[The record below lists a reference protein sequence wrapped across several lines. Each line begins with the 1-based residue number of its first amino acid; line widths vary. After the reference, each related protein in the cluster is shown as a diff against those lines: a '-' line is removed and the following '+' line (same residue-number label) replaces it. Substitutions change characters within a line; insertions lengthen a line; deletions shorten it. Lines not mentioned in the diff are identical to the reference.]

1 MIIKSKSR
9 KIGNFDQLFDYM
21 KKGADQHHGHHV
33 FSKNVYARDRE
44 GILEEFQF
52 NARLFPK
59 RINSVYLYH
68 EIISITRTEAMS
80 LREQQAALHHIVNEY
95 VEHRANNNLVWG
107 YMHNDAKTNVHFH
120 LMISSNPRGGTKN
133 LRLSKKEFDT
143 AKKHLETWTNTHY
156 PALRQ
161 GIVINKESSK
171 KTSHKGD
178 ELKKRTGKMPER
190 ERVSQALEHIF
201 STTKDKNAFFTQLQS
216 EHLEIY
222 TRGKQIGFVDTLTGR
237 KYRLNTLGLSD
248 KFESMSKQIELGN
261 SHQKEVQPKAH
272 KQPQAEPPARETT
285 KIQTAKQELT
295 KHRESKDQEPPEK
308 SKKWIAQLIG
318 QIKQQVLGL
327 IVHYLKRW
335 RNTKEISVSKQAMKS
350 IQAKQEL
357 EALRHAQNAGASD
370 KHYSLT
376 SKYGNNADD
385 F

>member
-9 KIGNFDQLFDYM
+9 KIANFDQLFDYM

-33 FSKNVYARDRE
+33 FSKNIYARDRD

-68 EIISITRTEAMS
+68 EIISITRSEAMS
-80 LREQQAALHHIVNEY
+80 LREQQAALHHIVSEY
-95 VEHRANNNLVWG
+95 VEHRATNNLVWG
-107 YMHNDAKTNVHFH
+107 YAHNDAKTNIHFH

-133 LRLSKKEFDT
+133 LRLSKKQFDT

-156 PALRQ
+156 PKLCQ
-161 GIVINKESSK
+161 GIVINKVANK

-190 ERVSQALEHIF
+190 ERVSQALDNIF
-201 STTKDKNAFFTQLQS
+201 STTKDKTTFFAQLQS

-248 KFESMSKQIELGN
+248 KFETMSKLIELEN
-261 SHQKEVQPKAH
+261 TQKQEPKPKEP
-272 KQPQAEPPARETT
+272 KQEKSETKKKVEA
-285 KIQTAKQELT
+285 KIEAAKQELT
-295 KHRESKDQEPPEK
+295 RHRENKDQPPPEK
-308 SKKWIAQLIG
+308 SKK
-318 QIKQQVLGL
+318 
-327 IVHYLKRW
+327 
-335 RNTKEISVSKQAMKS
+335 
-350 IQAKQEL
+350 
-357 EALRHAQNAGASD
+357 
-370 KHYSLT
+370 
-376 SKYGNNADD
+376 
-385 F
+385 

>member
-33 FSKNVYARDRE
+33 FSKNVYARDRD

-68 EIISITRTEAMS
+68 EIISITRSEAMS
-80 LREQQAALHHIVNEY
+80 LREQQAALHHIVSEY
-95 VEHRANNNLVWG
+95 VEHRATNNLVWG
-107 YMHNDAKTNVHFH
+107 YMHNDAKTNLHFH

-133 LRLSKKEFDT
+133 LRLSKKQFDT

-161 GIVINKESSK
+161 GIVINKEASK

-190 ERVSQALEHIF
+190 ERVTQALGQIF
-201 STTKDKNAFFTQLQS
+201 STVKDKTTFFAQLQS

-248 KFESMSKQIELGN
+248 QFDAMSKQIELGN
-261 SHQKEVQPKAH
+261 TQTQEQKPKEPQQEKAKTS
-272 KQPQAEPPARETT
+272 KQAQT
-285 KIQTAKQELT
+285 KVEAAKQELT
-295 KHRESKDQEPPEK
+295 KHRESKDQKPPEK
-308 SKKWIAQLIG
+308 SKK
-318 QIKQQVLGL
+318 
-327 IVHYLKRW
+327 
-335 RNTKEISVSKQAMKS
+335 
-350 IQAKQEL
+350 
-357 EALRHAQNAGASD
+357 
-370 KHYSLT
+370 
-376 SKYGNNADD
+376 
-385 F
+385 